1 MSTLCSSMGVRYGDG
16 GAQFWI
22 WPLGAMIP
30 FEQFDE
36 FFVFCEGDTKKYRGI
51 YVANGDQTGL

>member
-1 MSTLCSSMGVRYGDG
+1 MGVRYGDG

-22 WPLGAMIP
+22 WPLGATIP
-30 FEQFDE
+30 FEQFD
-36 FFVFCEGDTKKYRGI
+36 FFVICAVDTKKYRGI